1 MDLKS
6 IKPNKRLG
14 QNFLVDKGAVFK
26 IVETANISKNDVIL
40 EIGPGTGLLTK
51 ELVKKAKK
59 VIAIEKDKKM
69 ADILNENLKD
79 CKNIEIIIADIL
91 KINDFS
97 AWLSQ
102 AEKYKVVANI
112 PYYATSPIIRKFLEI
127 ENPPELMVL
136 TIQKEVA
143 QRICAKPPN
152 MSILSVSVQFY
163 AEPKIISYISKN
175 SFWPKPKVDSAIIKI
190 IPHNIYNINKDS
202 FFKVVKAGFKQ
213 PRKQLVNNLLKGLK
227 ISRKEVEILLQKAGI
242 EPKQRP
248 ETLSVQNWIRLTEFF
263 VI

>member
-6 IKPNKRLG
+6 VKPNKRLG
-14 QNFLVDKGAVFK
+14 QNFLTDKKAVFK
-26 IVETANISKNDVIL
+26 IAETAGILKDDVVV

-59 VIAIEKDKKM
+59 VIAIEKDKNM
-69 ADILNENLKD
+69 ADILKSELKD
-79 CKNIEIIIADIL
+79 FKNLEIIFADIL
-91 KINDFS
+91 KTDIS
-97 AWLSQ
+97 
-102 AEKYKVVANI
+102 EKKYKVVANI

-127 ENPPELMVL
+127 KNPPELMVL

-143 QRICAKPPN
+143 QRICARPPN

-163 AEPKIISYISKN
+163 AEPKIISYISKD
-175 SFWPKPKVDSAIIKI
+175 SFWPKPKVDSAVIKI
-190 IPHNIYNINKDS
+190 TPHNLFNNSDS

-227 ISRKEVEILLQKAGI
+227 ISRKEAEILLQKAGI
-242 EPKQRP
+242 KPEQRP
-248 ETLSVQNWIRLTEFF
+248 ETLSVQNWERLTEIFML
-263 VI
+263 